1 MKSQLLSRR
10 RFLAAS
16 GSVLA
21 AVPLT
26 AAERAPEARVTNEL
40 VDCQGHLFFSSDHP
54 WVQPKEILDPLR
66 SLNLPAVT
74 STAARPQSG
83 SGAAGLSQDLVMR
96 PCMVSFL

>member
-66 SLNLPAVT
+66 SLNLPAAT
-74 STAARPQSG
+74 PPPPRRRFSAATHVNSSG
-83 SGAAGLSQDLVMR
+83 YGSFDLAR
-96 PCMVSFL
+96 C